1 MSECGTA
8 STESTRASSVG
19 RLLAPRC
26 TLAAALVVRYA
37 YSLPLIIA
45 RLGSD
50 KIGVLMAIN
59 QDALFRTLIQMIA
72 ALKEERI
79 QSLALWNEVAALRNT
94 LQELSGDRFLP
105 IVENC
110 RKELQK
116 KTAHE
121 DAAVLANLDALI
133 HSLIAAL
140 PDISG

>member
-1 MSECGTA
+1 
-8 STESTRASSVG
+8 
-19 RLLAPRC
+19 
-26 TLAAALVVRYA
+26 
-37 YSLPLIIA
+37 
-45 RLGSD
+45 
-50 KIGVLMAIN
+50 MAIN